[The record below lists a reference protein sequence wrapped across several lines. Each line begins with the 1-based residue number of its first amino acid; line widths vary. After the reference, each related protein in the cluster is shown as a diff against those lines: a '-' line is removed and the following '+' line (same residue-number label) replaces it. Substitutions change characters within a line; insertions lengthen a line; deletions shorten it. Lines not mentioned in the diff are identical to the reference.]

1 MIKTDAYIRFLIILF
16 LVCLLC
22 YFNSLKV
29 PFQFDGVSFIQENP
43 LITNTTQ
50 KGGVLK
56 LIEGYPPS
64 AISTRPFLT
73 YTFGFNYFLGQ
84 ENTLGYHLF
93 NLGIHFGVSLL
104 IFLILLKTL
113 ALSKGV
119 RQEFPQY
126 QLPILASL
134 IFASHPAQTQAITY
148 LMSRSA
154 SLCALFYLASFYCF
168 ILALGK
174 GSNKSGAPGKRLA
187 YIIGMALGS
196 LLLMRIGLGVKLIIV
211 SLPLVMATWFYL
223 TSSLKGSLKDFFLQ
237 NKTVLLLILTPF
249 LAFFIYRSFF
259 TSQGMFGL
267 NDQGILL
274 HGRAGYLMS
283 QIKWSVFYYLKIW
296 LFPVNLNIDP
306 DAARVTSAF
315 NLGFLSALG
324 VIFALVCWVWKQSSL
339 AVFGFVWMLFTFAPE
354 SSLIP
359 LLDLI
364 AEHRLYLPGVG
375 FAILVSTFIVRQ
387 KHSPTL
393 SVLIIICLFAAT
405 LDRNR
410 DWFSEVRLWNNTTLK
425 SPNKS
430 RPYSNHAR
438 ALTFAGQERD
448 AAKNYEKAIR
458 LNPNY
463 FEPHHNLGNLYM
475 GFGDCEAAI
484 QSHTRALMIRPG
496 LPDSY
501 FSIGQCHKLLGNFDL
516 AVGFLKKAVELN
528 PRMAG
533 AYRELGMVYYFNLS
547 NQDQGKFYFRQAVR
561 LDPNHASN
569 PALINLING

>member
-1 MIKTDAYIRFLIILF
+1 MIRTGAYIRFSIVLF
-16 LVCLLC
+16 LICLLC

-43 LITNTTQ
+43 LITNVVKQ
-50 KGGVLK
+50 GGFLK
-56 LIEGYPPS
+56 LWEGYPPS

-93 NLGIHFGVSLL
+93 NLGIHFAVSLL

-113 ALSKGV
+113 ALGKHNGLS
-119 RQEFPQY
+119 RY
-126 QLPILASL
+126 RLPFLASF
-134 IFASHPAQTQAITY
+134 IFASHPAQTQATTY

-154 SLCALFYLASFYCF
+154 SLCTLFYLASFYCF

-174 GSNKSGAPGKRLA
+174 WSNKSGAPGKRLA

-211 SLPLVMATWFYL
+211 SLPLVMATYFYL
-223 TSSLKGSLKDFFLQ
+223 MIGLRGSLKDFLIQ
-237 NKTVLLLILTPF
+237 NKTVLLLILAPLLTF
-249 LAFFIYRSFF
+249 LIYKSFF
-259 TSQGMFGL
+259 TSRGL
-267 NDQGILL
+267 LNINDQGILS
-274 HGRAGYLMS
+274 HGRSNYLFS

-296 LFPVNLNIDP
+296 IFPFNLNVDP
-306 DAARVTSAF
+306 DAARVTSVF
-315 NLGFLSALG
+315 NAGFLSALG
-324 VIFALVCWVWKQSSL
+324 VIFALACWVWKQPPL
-339 AVFGFVWMLFTFAPE
+339 VVFGFLWMIFTFAPE
-354 SSLIP
+354 SSFIP

-364 AEHRLYLPGVG
+364 AEHRLYLPCVG
-375 FAILVSTFIVRQ
+375 FAILASACLTRQ
-387 KHSPTL
+387 NCAPL
-393 SVLIIICLFAAT
+393 SLLIIICLFAAT

-410 DWFSEVRLWNNTTLK
+410 DWFSEVRLWKNTTLK

-430 RPYSNHAR
+430 RPYSNYAR
-438 ALTFAGQERD
+438 ALSFAGQERE
-448 AAKNYEKAIR
+448 AAKSYEKAI
-458 LNPNY
+458 LLDSTY
-463 FEPHHNLGNLYM
+463 FEPHHNLGNLYK

-484 QSHTRALMIRPG
+484 KSHSRALMIRPR

-501 FSIGQCHKLLGNFDL
+501 FSIGQCHKMRGDYAL
-516 AVGFLKKAVELN
+516 AADFLKRAVELN
-528 PRMAG
+528 PNMAG
-533 AYRELGMVYYFNLS
+533 AYRELGMVYYFNL
-547 NQDQGKFYFRQAVR
+547 NKPEQGKFYFRQAVR